1 MADHFRCAGAT
12 FGCMP
17 RRTSNSRI
25 YAEDA
30 SAPDCLA
37 ARIYGSLWENNRHRL
52 GLGTRRA
59 CRFMTQL
66 GHKPS
71 GSGDRNSAVQHLF
84 CQPVAVL
91 SFQASTGGGRQR
103 PSIQN
108 DQVCLVGSHAR
119 HQAT

>member
-1 MADHFRCAGAT
+1 M
-12 FGCMP
+12 
-17 RRTSNSRI
+17 RRIAQPRI
-25 YAEDA
+25 YA
-30 SAPDCLA
+30 
-37 ARIYGSLWENNRHRL
+37 SLWKNNRHRL

-66 GHKPS
+66 GHKLS
-71 GSGDRNSAVQHLF
+71 GRGDRNSAVQHLF